1 MHSFFFFFFAICTAL
16 RACCFH
22 NLSWRESEREKPSAK
37 GRGASEKQEKEVQSS
52 SEWVCVSEREKVRV
66 GWPCYQ
72 LGWVGQAGRRL
83 LSTGRDR
90 QMLALLPG
98 QNISPGAGSTQS
110 GPGSC
115 NPNDHWWRCTW
126 PTDQLRTHSAPPP
139 NILYPHLPLPFYS
152 TPRPSVSSLT
162 SNASLTLSRK
172 LVVFAKSGERRRQE
186 VGKTKSAERNIFV
199 IEAKKKTKLEEYYT
213 AIHKR
218 DRSSSK
224 GMNTCKGR
232 RNGG

>member
-1 MHSFFFFFFAICTAL
+1 MVCKAWKEKAALWVLALHSHRTHFSTNISCSFLLQSAL
-16 RACCFH
+16 HRRSAAFTTCPEERA
-22 NLSWRESEREKPSAK
+22 NEKSHLQR
-37 GRGASEKQEKEVQSS
+37 RGASKQEKKCRRVQRSCVN
-52 SEWVCVSEREKVRV
+52 EWEKVRV

-126 PTDQLRTHSAPPP
+126 PTDQSHTQWALP
-139 NILYPHLPLPFYS
+139 PLPFILLPGLQS
-152 TPRPSVSSLT
+152 PLWPPTPHNSGTEAGSQQ
-162 SNASLTLSRK
+162 K
-172 LVVFAKSGERRRQE
+172 LFVFTAQ
-186 VGKTKSAERNIFV
+186 
-199 IEAKKKTKLEEYYT
+199 KKKRY
-213 AIHKR
+213 
-218 DRSSSK
+218 
-224 GMNTCKGR
+224 MNKSNNMT
-232 RNGG
+232 

>member
-1 MHSFFFFFFAICTAL
+1 MVFKARKEKAALWVLALHSHRTQFSTNISRSFFLQSAL
-16 RACCFH
+16 HRRSAAFTTCPEEGA
-22 NLSWRESEREKPSAK
+22 NEKSHLQR
-37 GRGASEKQEKEVQSS
+37 RGASKQEKKCRRVQRSCVN
-52 SEWVCVSEREKVRV
+52 EWEKVRV

-126 PTDQLRTHSAPPP
+126 PTDQSHTQWALPPS
-139 NILYPHLPLPFYS
+139 LYS
-152 TPRPSVSSLT
+152 TTRPSVSSVT
-162 SNASLTLSRK
+162 SNTSQL
-172 LVVFAKSGERRRQE
+172 
-186 VGKTKSAERNIFV
+186 
-199 IEAKKKTKLEEYYT
+199 
-213 AIHKR
+213 
-218 DRSSSK
+218 
-224 GMNTCKGR
+224 
-232 RNGG
+232 RNGSRCTTETICVRSTEEEKIYELIQ

>member
-1 MHSFFFFFFAICTAL
+1 MKGESFSAVLHALALHSHKTHFSLNITCTHFLQSAL
-16 RACCFH
+16 HQRPAAFTTCPEE
-22 NLSWRESEREKPSAK
+22 RESEWGELSAK
-37 GRGASEKQEKEVQSS
+37 RGVCKTGKEVQSS
-52 SEWVCVSEREKVRV
+52 SEWVCVSEWVSDWEKVRV

-83 LSTGRDR
+83 LSMGRDR

-126 PTDQLRTHSAPPP
+126 PTDQLHTHWA
-139 NILYPHLPLPFYS
+139 LPLPFPP

-162 SNASLTLSRK
+162 SNTSQLSVETRCAHK
-172 LVVFAKSGERRRQE
+172 AQKKQGGE
-186 VGKTKSAERNIFV
+186 
-199 IEAKKKTKLEEYYT
+199 LE
-213 AIHKR
+213 
-218 DRSSSK
+218 
-224 GMNTCKGR
+224 
-232 RNGG
+232 

>member
-1 MHSFFFFFFAICTAL
+1 M
-16 RACCFH
+16 
-22 NLSWRESEREKPSAK
+22 
-37 GRGASEKQEKEVQSS
+37 
-52 SEWVCVSEREKVRV
+52 REKVRV

-126 PTDQLRTHSAPPP
+126 PTDQLNAPS
-139 NILYPHLPLPFYS
+139 LSLPG
-152 TPRPSVSSLT
+152 PSL
-162 SNASLTLSRK
+162 LFDLQRLQTLCRK
-172 LVVFAKSGERRRQE
+172 LVWRRDLYQNDGENKRGRGSSERDIGCKCQAEKVFNQ
-186 VGKTKSAERNIFV
+186 GK
-199 IEAKKKTKLEEYYT
+199 LC
-213 AIHKR
+213 
-218 DRSSSK
+218 
-224 GMNTCKGR
+224 GCKGKKNKVIHTIIR
-232 RNGG
+232 KWGIRSYAGQRNGGLWGRGCNELPILLPRI

>member
-1 MHSFFFFFFAICTAL
+1 MHSFLAICTAL
-16 RACCFH
+16 EACCFH
-22 NLSWRESEREKPSAK
+22 NLSWRERERMSEAVCKE
-37 GRGASEKQEKEVQSS
+37 GSEAKQEKKCRVVQSGCAWV
-52 SEWVCVSEREKVRV
+52 SEWEKVRV

-126 PTDQLRTHSAPPP
+126 PTDQLRTRWALPPSLSP
-139 NILYPHLPLPFYS
+139 

-162 SNASLTLSRK
+162 SNTSQLGVETSCVHRA
-172 LVVFAKSGERRRQE
+172 
-186 VGKTKSAERNIFV
+186 
-199 IEAKKKTKLEEYYT
+199 
-213 AIHKR
+213 
-218 DRSSSK
+218 
-224 GMNTCKGR
+224 
-232 RNGG
+232 